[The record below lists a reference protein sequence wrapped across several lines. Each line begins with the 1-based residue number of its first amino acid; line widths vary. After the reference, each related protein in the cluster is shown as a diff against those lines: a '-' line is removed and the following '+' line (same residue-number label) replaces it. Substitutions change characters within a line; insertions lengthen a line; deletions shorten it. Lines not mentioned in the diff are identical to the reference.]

1 MNDIGIGALAL
12 LPAVAFGA
20 WVTALRTVFPT
31 WGWGRALL
39 RTAVLLGCAAVAITE
54 ALSHVHA
61 ITQIGLAS
69 AWGAAALAG
78 LALLLVRLRAGARL
92 PWPVLQFPRRWDMRL
107 GVLAVLLI
115 LALTGALAWTAPPN
129 TWDSL
134 NYHMARVAHWAQAR
148 SVEHYPTGV
157 EIQNGRA
164 PGAEYLLLHVYVL
177 AASDRWVNLVSWC
190 AFAGCLLGVWLL
202 TRRLS
207 KAGVGPVMAVLY
219 AATLPVAI
227 VQASSTM
234 NDLVLGFWLVVVAV
248 ESVDLWSGDPLPQAP
263 AFLAAAAGLALLT
276 KPTAVA
282 FLLPF
287 AAADGVALWRRR
299 GRGPSVAIAL
309 GAVCMVGLL
318 NAGYLGRNWATY
330 GSPMDG
336 DDLERHANRNYDPRV
351 IASNLLRNAALHLG
365 TPSPHLNKVTALS
378 IQWLH
383 RLLGVDPNDPRTTAA
398 GQFRIHPPG
407 LSENR
412 TANPLHALLAA
423 ATVLLLV
430 ARRHGLPRAVWVLA
444 GVVAGSV
451 VAFGAL
457 YKWLPFNAR
466 LHTPAFVLFAPIAG
480 CVLGT
485 LRSERWARWIGATL
499 ILACLPWVLGLRTR
513 PWIGLSDAESPRS
526 VLTEERERL
535 YFAGGPYLEGPYRT
549 MVSEIERAGCDRVGI
564 MLSGDNAEYPLWVL
578 LGAPRQRLRL
588 EWIVSGTPS
597 ARYTDP
603 RFQPCAVICQDCPTE
618 MLEVRRLPLH
628 LRTQGYQLFLSP
640 AQ

>member
-1 MNDIGIGALAL
+1 MNGIVIGMLAL
-12 LPAVAFGA
+12 LPAVAFGVWA
-20 WVTALRTVFPT
+20 TALWTAFRT
-31 WGWGRALL
+31 WGWGRVLL
-39 RTAVLLGCAAVAITE
+39 RTAVLLGSAAVVITE
-54 ALSHVHA
+54 ALSRAHA
-61 ITQIGLAS
+61 ITQTGLAF

-92 PWPVLQFPRRWDMRL
+92 SWPVLPFPQRWDIRL

-115 LALTGALAWTAPPN
+115 LVLTGVLAWMAPPN

-164 PGAEYLLLHVYVL
+164 PGAEYLLLHLYVL

-190 AFAGCLLGVWLL
+190 GFAGSLLGVWLL
-202 TRRLS
+202 TRCLS
-207 KAGVGPVMAVLY
+207 KAGPGPLMAVLY

-227 VQASSTM
+227 IQASSTM

-248 ESVDLWSGDPLPQAP
+248 ESVDLWSGGPVREAP
-263 AFLAAAAGLALLT
+263 ASLAAAAGLALLT

-282 FLLPF
+282 FLLSF
-287 AAADGVALWRRR
+287 AVADGIGLWRRR
-299 GRGPSVAIAL
+299 GRGSSLAIAL
-309 GAVCMVGLL
+309 GAVCVVGLL
-318 NAGYLGRNWATY
+318 NAGHLGRNWATY
-330 GSPMDG
+330 GSPVDG
-336 DDLERHANRNYDPRV
+336 HDLERHANRNYDPRA

-365 TPSPHLNKVTALS
+365 TPSPYLNKFTALS

-398 GQFRIHPPG
+398 GQFRIHPSG

-423 ATVLLLV
+423 ATVLLLM
-430 ARRHGLPRAVWVLA
+430 ARRHGLFRAGWVLA

-466 LHTPAFVLFAPIAG
+466 LHTPAFMLFAPVTG

-485 LRSERWARWIGATL
+485 LRPERWARWIGAAL
-499 ILACLPWVLGLRTR
+499 VLSCLPWVVGLRTR
-513 PWIGLSDAESPRS
+513 PWIRLSDAESPRS
-526 VLTEERERL
+526 VLTEERARL
-535 YFAGGPYLEGPYRT
+535 YFAEGPYLEAPYRT

-578 LGAPRQRLRL
+578 LGAPRSGLRL
-588 EWIVSGTPS
+588 EWIVAGTPS
-597 ARYTDP
+597 ARYADP
-603 RFQPCAVICQDCPTE
+603 RFRPCAVICQDCPGDWA
-618 MLEVRRLPLH
+618 EVRGLPLAMSV
-628 LRTQGYQLFLSP
+628 QGYQLFAAP
-640 AQ
+640 VP